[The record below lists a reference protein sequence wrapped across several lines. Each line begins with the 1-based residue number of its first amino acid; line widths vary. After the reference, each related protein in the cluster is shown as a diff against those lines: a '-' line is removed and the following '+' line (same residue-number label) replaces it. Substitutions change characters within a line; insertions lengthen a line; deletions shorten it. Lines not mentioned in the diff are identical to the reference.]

1 MRLKIVRSPDRR
13 RSEPQ
18 SALQAST
25 VGADFSLTVPG
36 PAVIAASLLR
46 PVSLCRRIPAKCV
59 YTAAN
64 ALTTRPS
71 EPWTGHRWWRSD
83 RPCRRARY
91 DAFAYRYH
99 DLDKFLDPNNVI
111 ADKGYQGLSLPPEE
125 ATQRKLTDDEKQ
137 VIRSDSPPPG
147 GRTR

>member
-1 MRLKIVRSPDRR
+1 M
-13 RSEPQ
+13 
-18 SALQAST
+18 
-25 VGADFSLTVPG
+25 
-36 PAVIAASLLR
+36 
-46 PVSLCRRIPAKCV
+46 
-59 YTAAN
+59 
-64 ALTTRPS
+64 
-71 EPWTGHRWWRSD
+71 SD

-111 ADKGYQGLSLPPEE
+111 ADKGYQGLSLPPPEE

-137 VIRSDSPPPG
+137 VSRSDSPPPG

>member
-1 MRLKIVRSPDRR
+1 M
-13 RSEPQ
+13 
-18 SALQAST
+18 
-25 VGADFSLTVPG
+25 
-36 PAVIAASLLR
+36 
-46 PVSLCRRIPAKCV
+46 
-59 YTAAN
+59 
-64 ALTTRPS
+64 
-71 EPWTGHRWWRSD
+71 SD

-111 ADKGYQGLSLPPEE
+111 ADKGHQGLSLPPPEE

-137 VIRSDSPPPG
+137 VSRSDSPPPG